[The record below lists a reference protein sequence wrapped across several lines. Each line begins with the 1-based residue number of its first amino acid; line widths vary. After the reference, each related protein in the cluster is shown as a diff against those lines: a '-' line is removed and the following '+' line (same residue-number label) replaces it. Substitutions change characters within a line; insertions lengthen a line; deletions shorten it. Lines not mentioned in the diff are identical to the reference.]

1 VDVRFIADGP
11 SRTKV
16 EFEHRYIERS
26 VGAEQLR
33 AGVDSEGGWNGLL
46 QMFAAKAKETAG

>member
-1 VDVRFIADGP
+1 
-11 SRTKV
+11 
-16 EFEHRYIERS
+16 

-46 QMFAAKAKETAG
+46 QRFAAKAKETAVF